1 MDDKNK
7 KLCRRCKTP
16 FTGGGLYDDGIEDWF
31 CSNKCQDDWKVESG
45 GSGRGDR
52 KNSKKEPKG

>member
-31 CSNKCQDDWKVESG
+31 CSNKCQDDWKAELESP
-45 GSGRGDR
+45 SPVDE
-52 KNSKKEPKG
+52 KNSKKKTQG

>member
-1 MDDKNK
+1 MDDKNR

-16 FTGGGLYDDGIEDWF
+16 FTGGGLYDNGIEDWF

-45 GSGRGDR
+45 GSGRVDK
-52 KNSKKEPKG
+52 KNSKKEAKS